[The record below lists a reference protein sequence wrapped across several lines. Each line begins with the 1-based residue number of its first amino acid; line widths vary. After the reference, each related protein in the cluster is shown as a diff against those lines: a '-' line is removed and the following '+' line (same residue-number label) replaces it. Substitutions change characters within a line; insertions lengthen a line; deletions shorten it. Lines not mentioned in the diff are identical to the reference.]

1 MRFETLQRKVARSER
16 LVEGRA
22 EQTMLRA
29 RATKTAWR
37 QAWTPGRIVIAGLV
51 SGFALGRSDPSRALR
66 KLGKVASP
74 RWLQAI
80 TAISG
85 LVASLQAAIAAAT
98 AKDAAETAGDAAADA
113 HEAAAAA
120 DPAGAAST
128 DAGTTPQAGGDGVV
142 ADDPARPKSDRS
154 RPDPVWTSQPSA
166 AAEAATDV
174 SER

>member
-29 RATKTAWR
+29 RATKTEWR

-51 SGFALGRSDPSRALR
+51 SGFALGRSDPSRALC

-85 LVASLQAAIAAAT
+85 LVASLQAAVAAAT

-120 DPAGAAST
+120 DPAGTA
-128 DAGTTPQAGGDGVV
+128 PQAGGDDVV